1 MGWQEERMVPIWT
14 GNTVYEESAMF
25 IGGADGGIRPAP
37 LIYRADKVL
46 GVSAADRKTV
56 YREGEDYILEDGM
69 LVRLPDSKIPVW
81 NYEEFYLEE
90 PAAFTISSRTEQGKF
105 IRFDTAD
112 AYAARQVLVTYAHQ
126 DRWCGVV
133 PAYQGEILRRTA
145 DFLRNRQPVKIVYY
159 GDSITA
165 GCDASSMWNIEP
177 FAPQLSEL
185 VTMELKTRWGY
196 EEIEEVNTAVGGTDS
211 AWGLTEIEERV
222 CAHRPDLVVLGF
234 GMNDGGG
241 VNPRRY
247 EANVREMIRKVRKAM
262 PEAEFLL
269 IATMLPN
276 PDGTGWTCFQPM
288 YQWNL
293 KKIAAQTPGVAV
305 APMTDVSEYILSQ
318 KDFEHVT
325 GNGINHPNDFLV
337 RVYAQVLAASLVAG

>member
-1 MGWQEERMVPIWT
+1 MGWQEERMIPIWT
-14 GNTVYEESAMF
+14 GDTVYEESVMF
-25 IGGADGGIRPAP
+25 IGGADGRIRPAP
-37 LIYRADKVL
+37 LIYQADKVL
-46 GVSAADRKTV
+46 KVSAVDRKTV
-56 YREGEDYILEDGM
+56 YREGEDYALEDGM
-69 LVRLPDSKIPVW
+69 LVRLPDSRIPAW
-81 NYEEFYLEE
+81 SYEEFYMTES
-90 PAAFTISSRTEQGKF
+90 ASIAINSRTEQNKF
-105 IRFDTAD
+105 IRFDTGD
-112 AYAARQVLVTYAHQ
+112 VYAAHQALVTYTHQ
-126 DRWCGVV
+126 DSWGGVV
-133 PAYQGEILRRTA
+133 PVYQGEILHRTA
-145 DFLRNRQPVKIVYY
+145 DLLRNRRPMKIVYY

-165 GCDASSMWNIEP
+165 GWDASSMWNIEP
-177 FAPQLSEL
+177 YAPQLSEL
-185 VTMELKTRWGY
+185 VTMELKACWGY

-211 AWGLTEIEERV
+211 AWGLAEIEERV

-262 PEAEFLL
+262 PETEFLL

-276 PDGTGWTCFQPM
+276 PDGLGWTCFQPM

-318 KDFEHVT
+318 KNFEHVT

-337 RVYAQVLAASLVAG
+337 RVYAQVIAASLVKG

>member
-1 MGWQEERMVPIWT
+1 M
-14 GNTVYEESAMF
+14 
-25 IGGADGGIRPAP
+25 
-37 LIYRADKVL
+37 
-46 GVSAADRKTV
+46 
-56 YREGEDYILEDGM
+56 
-69 LVRLPDSKIPVW
+69 
-81 NYEEFYLEE
+81 
-90 PAAFTISSRTEQGKF
+90 
-105 IRFDTAD
+105 
-112 AYAARQVLVTYAHQ
+112 
-126 DRWCGVV
+126 
-133 PAYQGEILRRTA
+133 
-145 DFLRNRQPVKIVYY
+145 KIVYY